1 MLGVDLAA
9 EIPQPSHEVANGLG
23 LVATGDMLGAEV
35 AVRHAVAQH
44 AVAAHRRHDAVLL
57 YVEARAPWMRD
68 FHRVHPCGAT
78 RGPPRRSLLV
88 VLRGRAAHG
97 HTVDLRR
104 GKELTSHG

>member
-9 EIPQPSHEVANGLG
+9 EIPKPAHEVANGLG

-68 FHRVHPCGAT
+68 FHRVHPCGAA
-78 RGPPRRSLLV
+78 RGPPRRGYWSCSEAVRPTAILW
-88 VLRGRAAHG
+88 GG
-97 HTVDLRR
+97 WGRR
-104 GKELTSHG
+104 GANY